1 MFIYKQE
8 EYPQGSENTSLD
20 FTALLLP
27 CALFVNLSCLLGSS
41 SFCALLP
48 AVFYLKVS

>member
-8 EYPQGSENTSLD
+8 EYPQGSENTSLY
-20 FTALLLP
+20 FTAVVLP
-27 CALFVNLSCLLGSS
+27 CSLFINLSSLLGN